1 MPGGEGGGLPLFYE
15 ETLPG
20 GIRGKEHSYLGI
32 GKGKRRLREKSQ
44 RKARPYYGIEHLKL
58 LKDPAQFQP
67 VAQFGG
73 ASNVG

>member
-1 MPGGEGGGLPLFYE
+1 LPGDEGGGLPFFYE
-15 ETLPG
+15 ETLPC
-20 GIRGKEHSYLGI
+20 GIRGEEQGYFGI
-32 GKGKRRLREKSQ
+32 VKGKGRLREESQ
-44 RKARPYYGIEHLKL
+44 RKTRPYYGMKHLKL

>member
-1 MPGGEGGGLPLFYE
+1 MPGGEGGGLPFFYE

-20 GIRGKEHSYLGI
+20 GIRGKEEGYFGI
-32 GKGKRRLREKSQ
+32 RKGKGRLREESQ
-44 RKARPYYGIEHLKL
+44 RKARAYYGVKHLKL